1 MQACSGIVLPACIVL
16 QAHYTMPTTN
26 DEITLTLTMGGRPE
40 ALRKTFSSLKPLFQP
55 EHVVAGNDFRD
66 AACSAILKEFFPDA
80 VEIFPKQH
88 LGHHKIMDAILANVE
103 TPYVLHIEDDWLFNE
118 NLDLETAR
126 QLLVHLPS
134 ISQVCFRD
142 ISDFHLNSEDA
153 SRIERMDL
161 GWTQFARLDKLHEQ
175 WHGFTFNPSLM
186 QVQLLRE
193 IGSFTCFKKE
203 RHISRFLRKKGR
215 FVAFLE
221 PGACVHFG
229 EVSLANPKPKNLLQ
243 KIKRKLFG

>member
-142 ISDFHLNSEDA
+142 ISDFHLNSYSDNDCYQD
-153 SRIERMDL
+153 SRCD
-161 GWTQFARLDKLHEQ
+161 
-175 WHGFTFNPSLM
+175 PY
-186 QVQLLRE
+186 
-193 IGSFTCFKKE
+193 SFWKH
-203 RHISRFLRKKGR
+203 HIWL
-215 FVAFLE
+215 
-221 PGACVHFG
+221 CV
-229 EVSLANPKPKNLLQ
+229 
-243 KIKRKLFG
+243 